1 MVTNCHT
8 FGLLVMLLS
17 FVPFTSEL
25 QRVFSLVK
33 FQLTE
38 PKKSYVPQC
47 TSENTPPKGTYVQGK
62 NKMDKKKIII
72 KNSLLNFRFEL
83 SSAVSHKQHF
93 VIAFSTVQSFR
104 RPFFSSHNITRCC
117 LVMSCSLTMISR
129 KLGST
134 SHLEVKFP
142 IVITN
147 NWRQKSSPAAGSLTS
162 QLAGK
167 CRERG

>member
-93 VIAFSTVQSFR
+93 VIAFK
-104 RPFFSSHNITRCC
+104 HRCC

-129 KLGST
+129 ILGST

-147 NWRQKSSPAAGSLTS
+147 NWRRKSFPAAGSLTS

>member
-47 TSENTPPKGTYVQGK
+47 TSENTPPKGTHVQGK

-93 VIAFSTVQSFR
+93 VIAFKHSTELSKAFLFKPQHYKVLSRNVLQSHHDFEETR
-104 RPFFSSHNITRCC
+104 FNLPF
-117 LVMSCSLTMISR
+117 
-129 KLGST
+129 GSKIP
-134 SHLEVKFP
+134 HR
-142 IVITN
+142 N
-147 NWRQKSSPAAGSLTS
+147 NKQLTS
-162 QLAGK
+162 KILP
-167 CRERG
+167 RGGIIN